1 MKNSPQKKAGKD
13 FEDKFLLHQ
22 YCKIEEE
29 ANPTKKKKQKK
40 QKDLNK
46 KRFKNPETHTVK

>member
-1 MKNSPQKKAGKD
+1 MVEKFPTIESMKD

-29 ANPTKKKKQKK
+29 ANPTKKQKTKRFEQKK
-40 QKDLNK
+40 I
-46 KRFKNPETHTVK
+46 